1 VQGRGADG
9 KKEICITADILKWFD
24 GKSPV
29 HLASSP
35 VCHQPG
41 ALAMRI
47 ADNYS
52 TMFSVA
58 P

>member
-1 VQGRGADG
+1 V
-9 KKEICITADILKWFD
+9 ICITADVLKWFD
-24 GKSPV
+24 GKSLV
-29 HLASSP
+29 HLALSP

-41 ALAMRI
+41 VLAMRI

-52 TMFSVA
+52 TMFSIM